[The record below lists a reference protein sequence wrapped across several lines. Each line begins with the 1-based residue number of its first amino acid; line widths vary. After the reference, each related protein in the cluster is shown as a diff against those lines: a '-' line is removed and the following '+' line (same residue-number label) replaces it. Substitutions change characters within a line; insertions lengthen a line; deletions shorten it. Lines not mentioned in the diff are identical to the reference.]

1 MKILWGAGIAL
12 KNNWILIKKY
22 FNPDAIID
30 SNPDKYDEIKSYIRL
45 PFFPPEY
52 LADCPKDKEVL
63 ITVGDPCSIEDI
75 TERLRDMNVKSFM
88 ALTDVIDKWGEK
100 EILPSCLDFSKTEKK
115 IVLFNT
121 PEHDNIGDH
130 LIASSTINLL
140 KEIFFQYTICEISD
154 IEYLWYKKKIHD
166 RITQNDIIL
175 ISGGGYLGSLW
186 LYNGELNV
194 RSLIREYSDNRI
206 IILPQTLFF
215 EENNRGKR
223 IYKESCDIY
232 RKHNNLELCV
242 RDYSSKLIAEK
253 MMNRHGS
260 INYLP
265 DMAMFYN
272 VNKFQIKTKKDLILV
287 CLRSDK
293 ESLLDQYEK
302 KKIYEELSELH
313 CDIKGTS
320 MHSSDVFGKE
330 KREII
335 IRDKIREISEARL
348 IITDTLHCMITA
360 ALAGTTCIAFDNVSR
375 KVSGVYEWI
384 KDLDYIRVCKT
395 VDELKESLRNLPRK
409 NKYHLRNR
417 EEYVEKIKKIITG
430 E

>member
-1 MKILWGAGIAL
+1 
-12 KNNWILIKKY
+12 
-22 FNPDAIID
+22 
-30 SNPDKYDEIKSYIRL
+30 
-45 PFFPPEY
+45 
-52 LADCPKDKEVL
+52 
-63 ITVGDPCSIEDI
+63 
-75 TERLRDMNVKSFM
+75 
-88 ALTDVIDKWGEK
+88 
-100 EILPSCLDFSKTEKK
+100 
-115 IVLFNT
+115 
-121 PEHDNIGDH
+121 
-130 LIASSTINLL
+130 
-140 KEIFFQYTICEISD
+140 
-154 IEYLWYKKKIHD
+154 
-166 RITQNDIIL
+166 
-175 ISGGGYLGSLW
+175 
-186 LYNGELNV
+186 
-194 RSLIREYSDNRI
+194 
-206 IILPQTLFF
+206 
-215 EENNRGKR
+215 
-223 IYKESCDIY
+223 
-232 RKHNNLELCV
+232 
-242 RDYSSKLIAEK
+242 
-253 MMNRHGS
+253 
-260 INYLP
+260 
-265 DMAMFYN
+265 MFYN